1 MAWNLIGKDFVP
13 PDIRGKVTGQAK
25 YAEDYRA
32 EGMVFARLLTSS
44 VPHATITDIDAS
56 EALAMDGVLG
66 IITADDDGLADL
78 LTNEPKY
85 VGDPILAIAAVDE
98 TTAQDAIDRVRLAF
112 EALPFTI
119 DPLESLYPGGPDS
132 RSDGMNIGGGRTGI
146 QLRRVKWT
154 ARDFAAVEEDQ
165 VPMGEAAV
173 EWAYGDLDAGFAAA
187 DLVIDESFVTQ
198 GNSHHSMEPRTTMAY
213 WQNGKCYVHSGTQ
226 SLTATLPSIANQLG
240 VGLDDF
246 VYINEYCG
254 GGFGSKGTASQTVG
268 IAAHL
273 SKKISRPVMLRI
285 SRHEEFYIGSAR
297 GSLQGRARMGFSA
310 DGAVTAVDFSVVQDG
325 GSNGG
330 FQDAGDAAQAISII
344 YQPGAMRFRGIP
356 VITNTTPRGPQRGPG
371 QNQIAAA
378 LEPLLDRAAR
388 ELGLDRLAIRM
399 LNAPDN
405 TATVG
410 KSS

>member
-1 MAWNLIGKDFVP
+1 MAWDLIGKNFIP
-13 PDIRGKVTGQAK
+13 PDIHGKVTGRAK
-25 YAEDYRA
+25 YAEDFRA

-44 VPHATITDIDAS
+44 VPHATITNIDAS

-66 IITADDDGLADL
+66 IVTADDAGLAGR

-85 VGDPILAIAAVDE
+85 VGDPILALAAMDE
-98 TTAQDAIDRVRLAF
+98 TTAQDAIDRIKLDFAP
-112 EALPFTI
+112 LPFTV
-119 DPLESLYPGGPDS
+119 DPLESLYPGGPDG
-132 RSDGMNIGGGRTGI
+132 RADGTNVGGGRTGI
-146 QLRRVKWT
+146 QPRRVKWT
-154 ARDFAAVEEDQ
+154 ARDFAAVEEGQ
-165 VPMGEAAV
+165 LPMGEAAF
-173 EWAYGDLDAGFAAA
+173 EWAFGDLDAGFAAA

-226 SLTATLPSIANQLG
+226 SLTASLPGIANQLG

-273 SKKISRPVMLRI
+273 AKKISRPVMLRV
-285 SRHEEFYIGSAR
+285 SRHEEYYIGSAR
-297 GSLQGRARMGFSA
+297 GSFQGRVRLGFSA

-325 GSNGG
+325 GANGG
-330 FQDAGDAAQAISII
+330 FGDTGDAAQAISII

-356 VITNTTPRGPQRGPG
+356 VMTNTTPRGPQRGPG
-371 QNQIAAA
+371 RMGRRPWRR
-378 LEPLLDRAAR
+378 EPQPRAR
-388 ELGLDRLAIRM
+388 GGCCGNCR
-399 LNAPDN
+399 
-405 TATVG
+405 
-410 KSS
+410 